1 MGLFIKINFM
11 EVIKLKKRKLFNNR
25 ILFLGILF
33 SILSSRSITCV
44 TLRTTGE
51 VIC

>member
-33 SILSSRSITCV
+33 SISSISITCV